1 MTTPKPKIQPAAQH
15 WEPYPDLPPETRD
28 MEQMPAAHYLREML
42 RYILTPGDH
51 YPHHPTILIGDQI
64 PIYYGPA
71 RPGGGPPAHVIPD
84 CLVAL
89 DVDAAAIWQRV
100 GYDPIQ
106 NGKPPDVVIEVA
118 SRSTFRNDNVRKR
131 EIYRQI
137 GVPEY
142 WRFDPTGGDFSG
154 RPIIGERLVEGR
166 YEQLPLI
173 EYDAGEVGSTSPA
186 LNLNF
191 RWREWRFRIHD
202 PATGEEMQHW
212 QETAARLEE
221 TNNRLAERA
230 ARLQSGNDRLQEEV
244 DRLRAE
250 NRRLRGG
257 G

>member
-1 MTTPKPKIQPAAQH
+1 MTTPKPKARPAAQQ
-15 WEPYPDLPPETRD
+15 WQPYPSLPPEPRD

-42 RYILTPGDH
+42 QYVLTPGDH
-51 YPHHPTILIGDQI
+51 YPHHPSILIGDQI

-89 DVDAAAIWQRV
+89 DVDTHAIWQRV

-118 SRSTFRNDNVRKR
+118 SRSTHRNDNVGKR

-154 RPIIGERLVEGR
+154 RPIIGERLVSGE
-166 YEQLPLI
+166 YERLPLI
-173 EYDAGEVGSTSPA
+173 EYDDGSVGSTSPV

-191 RWREWRFRIHD
+191 RWRDGRFRIHD
-202 PATGEEMQHW
+202 PLTGDVMEDP
-212 QETAARLEE
+212 QETVARLREE
-221 TNNRLAERA
+221 I
-230 ARLQSGNDRLQEEV
+230 
-244 DRLRAE
+244 
-250 NRRLRGG
+250 RRLRGS
-257 G
+257 